1 MGIFGAQGAQAQ
13 QEAAGPKAQ
22 EPLGRMG
29 ALYAA
34 TPERNG
40 GEVKV
45 LGFEDGVSTTAMISS
60 ILDRES

>member
-1 MGIFGAQGAQAQ
+1 MGIFGAQGAPAQ

-45 LGFEDGVSTTAMISS
+45 NEHYGSFYSPFVK
-60 ILDRES
+60 